1 MQKKKFLIK
10 NNGHNTR
17 LENTIRERFD
27 SLSKGFRKVADH
39 ILSNQEKVAFVSA
52 RNLAQEIGVSE
63 STVLRFIK
71 SIGYNGYPDLQLD
84 LQKWITKR
92 FKPSRKLKQFANRRK
107 DIDVHKLT
115 LDNEIRRLVSLRKTL
130 SSEQLNR
137 LCTTIT
143 QARRKYIF
151 GERTSFSMAYL
162 FSFFLS
168 QLLNDV
174 YLLKMEDPYFIRT
187 LAEANKQDVAL
198 AISFPRY
205 SKRTVEISRLLKQK
219 NCRVIAITD
228 SLISPLGR
236 IAHDVIELDTSSNT
250 YFNSFTVVV
259 SFLNC
264 LTQVISIK
272 KPNQATLAL
281 RKQEQIVE
289 YFDILLM

>member
-1 MQKKKFLIK
+1 MQQGEFLIK
-10 NNGHNTR
+10 NNAQNTR

-27 SLSKGFRKVADH
+27 SLSKSFRKVADH
-39 ILSNQEKVAFVSA
+39 ILSNQEKVPFVSA

-71 SIGYNGYPDLQLD
+71 SIGYKGYPDLQLD
-84 LQKWITKR
+84 LQKWITR
-92 FKPSRKLKQFANRRK
+92 RVKPSHKLKEMANGRK
-107 DIDVHKLT
+107 DLDVHKLT
-115 LDNEIRRLVSLRKTL
+115 LDNDIHHLVSLRKSL
-130 SSEQLNR
+130 SSEQLDG

-174 YLLKMEDPYFIRT
+174 YLLKMEDPNFIST
-187 LAEANKQDVAL
+187 LAASNKQDVAL
-198 AISFPRY
+198 AISFSRY
-205 SKRTVEISRLLKQK
+205 SKRTVEISRLLKQN

-236 IAHDVIELDTSSNT
+236 IAHDVIELNTGSNT

-272 KPNQATLAL
+272 KPDQATLAL
-281 RKQEQIVE
+281 RKQEQIVD